1 MMEHPGRYYTGQPK
15 DFDVITIEEHSSEY
29 IGPELLPMVRLCG
42 YGADDMLRGATAAAA
57 PEGAAAA
64 PRGEGTFF
72 N

>member
-1 MMEHPGRYYTGQPK
+1 M
-15 DFDVITIEEHSSEY
+15 EEHSSEY
-29 IGPELLPMVRLCG
+29 IGPELLPMRRLCW

-64 PRGEGTFF
+64 PRGESTFF